1 MRFST
6 SLLLSLLACPAII
19 SGVALSSLGHKLTA
33 RWSKV
38 MAHSLTPRSGHVSF
52 LIDSDLYT
60 FGGYAEQM
68 KLQTVHRYPIN
79 DLMKLTFQK
88 STEWIQNKSDRATI
102 GWDNIEQFGDVPS
115 KRLVSASV
123 VLNGR

>member
-1 MRFST
+1 
-6 SLLLSLLACPAII
+6 
-19 SGVALSSLGHKLTA
+19 
-33 RWSKV
+33 

-68 KLQTVHRYPIN
+68 QLQTVHRYPIN
-79 DLMKLTFQK
+79 DLMKLKFQK

-102 GWDNIEQFGDVPS
+102 GWDNIEHCGDVPS

>member
-1 MRFST
+1 
-6 SLLLSLLACPAII
+6 
-19 SGVALSSLGHKLTA
+19 
-33 RWSKV
+33 
-38 MAHSLTPRSGHVSF
+38 MAHSLKPRSGHVSF

-68 KLQTVHRYPIN
+68 QLQTVHRYPIN

-88 STEWIQNKSDRATI
+88 STEWIQNKSDGATI
-102 GWDNIEQFGDVPS
+102 GWDNIEHCGDVPS